1 MLSIP
6 QIIFI
11 KNSLLILFK
20 KNITNKIINNN
31 LKNKISMMIK
41 CFKKHFAVTLLTK
54 IWRTS

>member
-20 KNITNKIINNN
+20 KNITNININQYKKNYDKI
-31 LKNKISMMIK
+31 KNFTIRYFKITI
-41 CFKKHFAVTLLTK
+41 FFL
-54 IWRTS
+54 